1 MGVFD
6 EKPHELIP
14 HPPVPHPY
22 PAVVIAN
29 PGLIW
34 HSMSIDVPP
43 PEATVVDA
51 AVVTVIVKLSLSILV
66 ISCSALI

>member
-22 PAVVIAN
+22 PAVVIARPGVSWDSKLFVTLKFYRDINLFKLQPSVWLTCAQN
-29 PGLIW
+29 PNLGIF
-34 HSMSIDVPP
+34 MI
-43 PEATVVDA
+43 
-51 AVVTVIVKLSLSILV
+51 I
-66 ISCSALI
+66 

>member
-1 MGVFD
+1 MGVLEESPHD
-6 EKPHELIP
+6 EIP

-22 PAVVIAN
+22 PAVVIAK

-34 HSMSIDVPP
+34 HSIEIEVPP
-43 PEATVVDA
+43 PEATVEDA
-51 AVVTVIVKLSLSILV
+51 AVVTVIVKMSLSILV